1 MMIEERV
8 ATRSRAGCSTRAT
21 VLLPWR
27 LGRTHAANGVL
38 TESRRASVPSK
49 QWGGRNGTSSAQISA
64 HSPNIAIY
72 QFE

>member
-38 TESRRASVPSK
+38 TECVVRPSQAS
-49 QWGGRNGTSSAQISA
+49 NGVEGTGLVSQISA

-72 QFE
+72 PFQ